1 MLALAPL
8 LSETARRLAL
18 AAYAPVVARQ
28 APVDLPV
35 VSRAYPA
42 GPPSRRALPLHL
54 SPREDSDHRATNAPA
69 GYRAGLNRRCIVG
82 KEYGISCVTFGN
94 RTNTRITSMNVRL
107 RIGLVVY
114 AAQEWTKEK
123 VIAALDDGDTFVT
136 LLMNRTTGEW
146 EVGQT
151 VRTYVSKGVTY
162 LRTDD
167 DELTDDNLDN
177 LPECPAD
184 PPL

>member
-1 MLALAPL
+1 M
-8 LSETARRLAL
+8 
-18 AAYAPVVARQ
+18 
-28 APVDLPV
+28 
-35 VSRAYPA
+35 
-42 GPPSRRALPLHL
+42 
-54 SPREDSDHRATNAPA
+54 
-69 GYRAGLNRRCIVG
+69 
-82 KEYGISCVTFGN
+82 TFGN